1 MISFRFPL
9 VSWRRLRFLLPWP
22 DYTCYTRSRSLRWP
36 TDLRKHTVRRWN
48 RVVCWQRQQSRWRVY
63 SVNEYFQTIQEIP
76 KPPQILA
83 KCKYF
88 YSFDDPLS
96 RRHREWERNRRS
108 SWIHWFELIA
118 CFTESV
124 NHWSLTDC
132 FSDHWLTD
140 WVAET
145 SVAEAL
151 VVVSGICYAG
161 LLCGG
166 VYCRGARSL
175 SGWGLCDRSLADG
188 LAEWSLNNCLSDH
201 WLTDC
206 VTDSLTETGD

>member
-1 MISFRFPL
+1 MHRPMFHYMRL
-9 VSWRRLRFLLPWP
+9 SWLCVRGKKTGFTIVQKQSTKSLASCSTWP

-96 RRHREWERNRRS
+96 RRHWEWERNRRS
-108 SWIHWFELIA
+108 SRIHWFELIA
-118 CFTESV
+118 CFCQWISDAVSQPVVTEAV
-124 NHWSLTDC
+124 IQWSLSQSVSQWSITEA
-132 FSDHWLTD
+132 SATQRPSPST
-140 WVAET
+140 VNPSAE
-145 SVAEAL
+145 
-151 VVVSGICYAG
+151 
-161 LLCGG
+161 
-166 VYCRGARSL
+166 
-175 SGWGLCDRSLADG
+175 
-188 LAEWSLNNCLSDH
+188 
-201 WLTDC
+201 
-206 VTDSLTETGD
+206 